1 MIALAKLS
9 PEDID
14 EKIRLN
20 EQDGVDI
27 YKLRD
32 LITEE
37 LKDFTWV
44 GIRANVQCQLYKE
57 QLEHINKRIKQREE
71 SLAVK

>member
-1 MIALAKLS
+1 MLALAKLS

-20 EQDGVDI
+20 EQDGIDI

-32 LITEE
+32 LIIEE
-37 LKDFTWV
+37 EKEFAWV
-44 GIRANVQCQLYKE
+44 EIRAKVQRQSYKE
-57 QLEHINKRIKQREE
+57 QLEHINKCIQQREE
-71 SLAVK
+71 SLAK